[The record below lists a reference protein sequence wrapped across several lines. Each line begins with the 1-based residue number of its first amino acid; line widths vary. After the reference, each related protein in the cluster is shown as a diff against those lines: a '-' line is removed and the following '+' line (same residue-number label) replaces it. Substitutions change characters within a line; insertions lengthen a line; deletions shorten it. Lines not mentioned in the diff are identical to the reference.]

1 MVKSG
6 AKMKVLIFGASGQTG
21 SYLSEQFIERG
32 SIVYNLS
39 RTRGSFS
46 PPDSRFIQFDAL
58 NENDLLSILMK
69 INPDIV
75 INLLSMSSVY
85 ECAKNPELSK
95 MLNCD
100 FVLNVIDAVTKY
112 EQIVGVPLKFLQAS
126 SSEMYSGYP
135 AETVVSETTELKPLT
150 TYGEH
155 KTIAH
160 LATLMRN
167 QTDGN
172 AQTVILFN
180 HESPRRP
187 QRFVS
192 QKITKGLVSMKYGNI
207 ERLTLGNIHSRR
219 DWGFADDYALGILK
233 LIENQNFDSV
243 ILASG
248 ELHSVSEFIVEGA
261 KFLGIENAL
270 KRIEIDPNL
279 LRKKE
284 NDGLIGDSSKARHF
298 LEWKQTV
305 NFRELIQLM
314 IDSEIQRRKTG

>member
-1 MVKSG
+1 
-6 AKMKVLIFGASGQTG
+6 
-21 SYLSEQFIERG
+21 
-32 SIVYNLS
+32 
-39 RTRGSFS
+39 
-46 PPDSRFIQFDAL
+46 
-58 NENDLLSILMK
+58 
-69 INPDIV
+69 
-75 INLLSMSSVY
+75 
-85 ECAKNPELSK
+85 
-95 MLNCD
+95 
-100 FVLNVIDAVTKY
+100 
-112 EQIVGVPLKFLQAS
+112 
-126 SSEMYSGYP
+126 MYSGYP

-248 ELHSVSEFIVEGA
+248 ELHSVREFIVEGA